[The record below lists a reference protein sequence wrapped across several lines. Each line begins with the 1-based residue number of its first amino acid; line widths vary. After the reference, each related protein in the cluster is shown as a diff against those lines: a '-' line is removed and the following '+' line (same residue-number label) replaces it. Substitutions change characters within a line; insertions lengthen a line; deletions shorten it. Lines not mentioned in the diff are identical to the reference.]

1 MVLHK
6 RNIIGCIE
14 TFYVRIIYCHFF
26 YNTHV
31 NNTKQPRIHT
41 IRHINARNHMMI
53 SIKNSI
59 ISNGSILPNWSPIFH
74 RRVSTKLSNT
84 PHKKNL
90 NTGQT
95 H

>member
-59 ISNGSILPNWSPIFH
+59 ISNGIFH